1 MVRILIKKEDGYGVS
16 LCGHANYS
24 SYGSDI
30 VCSAV
35 SALVYALCSYF
46 KKKDENAAISLKN
59 GEVKLYVKKTDEES
73 FGAIKLFEEGISLI
87 ALSYPENVK
96 MEEIKDGN
104 I

>member
-1 MVRILIKKEDGYGVS
+1 MIRILIKKEDGYEVS
-16 LCGHANYS
+16 VCGHANYS

-46 KKKDENAAISLKN
+46 KRNDKNAAVSLKN
-59 GEVKLYVKKTDEES
+59 GEIKLYVKKTEEES
-73 FGAIKLFEEGISLI
+73 LGAIKLFEDGISLI
-87 ALSYPENVK
+87 AVSYPENVK